1 MEQVSDI
8 VGELF
13 RDYERGIA
21 ASDADMISSLYG
33 DSFVFAGPQGA
44 QVVRREDLLR
54 ALPRRQEFFK
64 AAGLASSRL
73 RSLEET
79 RLDDH
84 FVMVKAYWNMQF
96 EKGPGQSL
104 VVETSATYILH
115 RRGDRPRIVIQLD
128 HQDLMKRV
136 QELGLAPS
144 RD

>member
-21 ASDADMISSLYG
+21 ASDADMISSLYS

-84 FVMVKAYWNMQF
+84 LVMVKAYWNMQF

-115 RRGDRPRIVIQLD
+115 LRGDRPRIVIQLD